1 MGQNGIC
8 RSIER
13 KRALV
18 TRTGVK
24 AYMVWL
30 EGVNGRKGRFRESL
44 YNCDNEI
51 MDFQIVEIKKVL
63 PMYKSVHFFS

>member
-1 MGQNGIC
+1 MGLNGIC

-24 AYMVWL
+24 AYMDMARRGKWQ
-30 EGVNGRKGRFRESL
+30 ERAF
-44 YNCDNEI
+44 
-51 MDFQIVEIKKVL
+51 
-63 PMYKSVHFFS
+63 P